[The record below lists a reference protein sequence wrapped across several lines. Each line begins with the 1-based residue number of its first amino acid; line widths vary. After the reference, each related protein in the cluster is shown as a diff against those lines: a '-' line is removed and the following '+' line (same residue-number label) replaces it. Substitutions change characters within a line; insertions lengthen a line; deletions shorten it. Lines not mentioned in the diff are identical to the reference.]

1 MFCLKCGY
9 KIPAGAAFCPN
20 CGAKVQAEEAT
31 RHSDV
36 PSNAA
41 RPGTEAQPDT
51 EPSGQSGQP
60 AAQTEQGTQTE
71 PESQPDAVPP
81 ASPSVP
87 PAAPQPVQNGAQ
99 PAGDPLAVM
108 VGKHADYYLAEFKKI
123 DAGQKTRFNWA
134 ALLFGPIMCFYRRS
148 GELFKKYFLPVY
160 IALLVSSLVLM
171 VGMSSLNGPVAVVS
185 MVLALASCV
194 WGLINAIRF
203 GRNFNR
209 DYYAH
214 CKQQLAKPASE
225 RKGGTSIKNIVFFLL
240 ALTGIEIVLSIV
252 GGLLAML
259 MLSAT
264 LNSAWEDEGS
274 YSANIE
280 SSSNYNEAS
289 SYVTSDEEP
298 IYEPGSSEI
307 LHARWDEFLD
317 SSGEN
322 EILFLEADND
332 CDGLLEAFA
341 VTAGEY
347 DADMG
352 FYFDA
357 KVYFINSNGKMNSVC
372 DTAPDGSPLYG
383 YPTESILS
391 PDDGDGFFI
400 WNLATGTSNYSLVW
414 GVKDGR
420 FYETNISGQYCEV
433 SLADGQGLTAYQ
445 LDYSN
450 GYRDYVTYRLNYDSS
465 IHAFTAT
472 ADASVYPTDS
482 GSVVEDYSMMAY
494 DPTGIYQII
503 GNDGYVAS
511 ICLWMEPTDAEN
523 PFYCD
528 IRSWNGEGG
537 IGCDYYGPARV
548 PADLQSITCG
558 DFIFGIDEN
567 GVPFFNDP
575 MIEVPYGIYYYS
587 ESTFSEMQINALVDA
602 AAYAGMD
609 IPSDLLTAYVGD
621 AGLDP
626 SMIYELM

>member
-1 MFCLKCGY
+1 MYCLKCGY

-171 VGMSSLNGPVAVVS
+171 VGMSSLNGPVTVVGV
-185 MVLALASCV
+185 VLALAAGV
-194 WGLINAIRF
+194 WGLVNAIRF
-203 GRNFNR
+203 AKNFNR

-225 RKGGTSIKNIVFFLL
+225 RKSGTSIKNIVLFLL
-240 ALTGIEIVLSIV
+240 ALTGVEIVLSIV

-280 SSSNYNEAS
+280 SSSYYDETYDEADSYVEEEPAVSVEETPSFEVGSKEILENAWSSVLAS
-289 SYVTSDEEP
+289 SDEP
-298 IYEPGSSEI
+298 IVEI
-307 LHARWDEFLD
+307 TFIYD
-317 SSGEN
+317 
-322 EILFLEADND
+322 D
-332 CDGLLEAFA
+332 CDDDGLYEAFA
-341 VTAGEY
+341 ATAEEY
-347 DADMG
+347 DEDMG
-352 FYFDA
+352 IYFGA
-357 KVYFINSNGKMNSVC
+357 KIYFIDSYGKVTLIC
-372 DTAPDGSPLYG
+372 DTAPEGGPLYG
-383 YPTESILS
+383 KPNNLGLLLS
-391 PDDGDGFFI
+391 PDNIYDFFV
-400 WNLATGTSNYSLVW
+400 WDVYAGTSAPSLVW
-414 GVKDGR
+414 GVQDGQV
-420 FYETNISGQYCEV
+420 YESNISGQYCSVHWAEGPG
-433 SLADGQGLTAYQ
+433 LAGYQ
-445 LDYSN
+445 VDYSQ
-450 GYRDYVTYRLNYDSS
+450 GYRDYIIYRLNYDSNTAS
-465 IHAFTAT
+465 FTA
-472 ADASVYPTDS
+472 
-482 GSVVEDYSMMAY
+482 
-494 DPTGIYQII
+494 
-503 GNDGYVAS
+503 
-511 ICLWMEPTDAEN
+511 
-523 PFYCD
+523 
-528 IRSWNGEGG
+528 
-537 IGCDYYGPARV
+537 V
-548 PADLQSITCG
+548 PD
-558 DFIFGIDEN
+558 N
-567 GVPFFNDP
+567 
-575 MIEVPYGIYYYS
+575 
-587 ESTFSEMQINALVDA
+587 
-602 AAYAGMD
+602 AAYPEGEEVYL
-609 IPSDLLTAYVGD
+609 IK
-621 AGLDP
+621 
-626 SMIYELM
+626 

>member
-1 MFCLKCGY
+1 MYCLKCGY

-185 MVLALASCV
+185 MLLALASCV

-240 ALTGIEIVLSIV
+240 ALTGVWIVMSIV
-252 GGLLAML
+252 SGLLSMF
-259 MLSAT
+259 MLSAA
-264 LNSAWEDEGS
+264 LNSIWGDDSYYNEDT
-274 YSANIE
+274 YDE
-280 SSSNYNEAS
+280 SSSYYDEADSYTERPAS
-289 SYVTSDEEP
+289 SERQTASSTSEAITEYNLPVGTYQLWIGYGGTTASIRLWNEPSDPETPWYCDMILWNGIDAIVDEYYGSAYVSDDLQTIICGDYTFGIGYDGSVLVDDSLSDVPYDVIYYSGDTSMETGLNALIDISDEFTP
-298 IYEPGSSEI
+298 VTK
-307 LHARWDEFLD
+307 
-317 SSGEN
+317 
-322 EILFLEADND
+322 EA
-332 CDGLLEAFA
+332 
-341 VTAGEY
+341 V
-347 DADMG
+347 DAYSD
-352 FYFDA
+352 
-357 KVYFINSNGKMNSVC
+357 
-372 DTAPDGSPLYG
+372 L
-383 YPTESILS
+383 
-391 PDDGDGFFI
+391 
-400 WNLATGTSNYSLVW
+400 YSL
-414 GVKDGR
+414 DR
-420 FYETNISGQYCEV
+420 TI
-433 SLADGQGLTAYQ
+433 
-445 LDYSN
+445 
-450 GYRDYVTYRLNYDSS
+450 
-465 IHAFTAT
+465 IHM
-472 ADASVYPTDS
+472 
-482 GSVVEDYSMMAY
+482 SMY
-494 DPTGIYQII
+494 
-503 GNDGYVAS
+503 
-511 ICLWMEPTDAEN
+511 
-523 PFYCD
+523 
-528 IRSWNGEGG
+528 
-537 IGCDYYGPARV
+537 
-548 PADLQSITCG
+548 
-558 DFIFGIDEN
+558 
-567 GVPFFNDP
+567 
-575 MIEVPYGIYYYS
+575 
-587 ESTFSEMQINALVDA
+587 
-602 AAYAGMD
+602 
-609 IPSDLLTAYVGD
+609 
-621 AGLDP
+621 
-626 SMIYELM
+626 